1 MKSYNS
7 WGFHGE
13 EDDSAPKQI
22 AVEMNLNQE
31 KSIFEFYLMIFRAD
45 KPREK
50 SIKINRNN
58 GFRGYSIV
66 GKIFFGSIELIGSSK
81 LVA

>member
-1 MKSYNS
+1 
-7 WGFHGE
+7 
-13 EDDSAPKQI
+13 
-22 AVEMNLNQE
+22 
-31 KSIFEFYLMIFRAD
+31 MIFRAD